1 MEITADTNKV
11 ATRFAPYVQE
21 LHEFFASHGMHF
33 GDLEDLREFSRKL
46 EAPGPFS
53 SELSSMVR
61 SVIFRERGTVPR
73 SELLALVAV
82 SIAGPSVGK
91 VTAEANEPVS
101 QLTDFIAGVVRAP
114 RNEPG
119 PLPVSEFPTEEGTQP
134 PAAPLAA
141 AKRVEERLETGS
153 DRQQVPGIKVLTAP
167 DDAPKTA
174 LPILRGE
181 AEAAAEGMDAGE
193 SDMREP
199 AIQAGDAYLTSD
211 LQEALK
217 RMETTSLEFRLYL
230 DSIEERVRRI
240 EPRDRPAAELAE
252 PAHGDLGAAKGLGSL
267 EITPPLDEAS
277 RPSAKLAASIQK
289 AAAENAVS
297 AQPAAAIAPRAV
309 AVAAIAPA
317 PNPIERIVDGAL
329 LHKVSPLTAE
339 AAEPFAAGNEE
350 PALEDRWV
358 RMRSA
363 HAKRIYAGVAGFLV
377 LMIAFL
383 IWQSPDGHQASA
395 LPGNVDTGVF
405 TSANRAG
412 SAAKPTPYGQSASGA
427 GQVYGSAVATGRQ
440 LASRAQS
447 AVLGGVT
454 GATTTTDASTTTRTE
469 AAAPQT
475 QTATASS
482 NYAAPAPSEAATPE
496 DDVALS
502 DPRETQRSDRRYGS
516 RSYPPGKMVQQ
527 RSLAVSSGVMAG
539 NLIFAPPPTYPKL
552 ASFTH
557 VQGQVLLQAIV
568 SRSGKV
574 ANLKVVRGP
583 RLLRSAAMNA
593 VYKWRYRPYLVSGHA
608 VDVATIVSVDFVLH
622 H

>member
-1 MEITADTNKV
+1 MEIPADTTKV
-11 ATRFAPYVQE
+11 ASRFAPYVQE

-33 GDLEDLREFSRKL
+33 GEVEDLREFSRKL

-73 SELLALVAV
+73 SDLLALVAV

-91 VTAEANEPVS
+91 VAGGASAPVS
-101 QLTDFIAGVVRAP
+101 QLTDFIAGVIRAP

-119 PLPVSEFPTEEGTQP
+119 PVTTPEFAAGDETSLDAS
-134 PAAPLAA
+134 PAAAVTIVAPSSGRDKQVRPVRQAGLGRLDAVEPA
-141 AKRVEERLETGS
+141 SPITAKEGHAGNDGGGR
-153 DRQQVPGIKVLTAP
+153 
-167 DDAPKTA
+167 
-174 LPILRGE
+174 E
-181 AEAAAEGMDAGE
+181 AE
-193 SDMREP
+193 S
-199 AIQAGDAYLTSD
+199 QAGDAYLTSD

-240 EPRDRPAAELAE
+240 EPRDGPASELAAEPVREDLAAAKLRAGEEISPPANHQTVPAVKRPFIVETPAAQTLPAE
-252 PAHGDLGAAKGLGSL
+252 APGEHPAK
-267 EITPPLDEAS
+267 
-277 RPSAKLAASIQK
+277 
-289 AAAENAVS
+289 
-297 AQPAAAIAPRAV
+297 
-309 AVAAIAPA
+309 
-317 PNPIERIVDGAL
+317 GAL
-329 LHKVSPLTAE
+329 LHNVPFLSAD
-339 AAEPFAAGNEE
+339 ASEPFAHGNEE

-363 HAKRIYAGVAGFLV
+363 HAKRIYAGVGGFLM
-377 LMIAFL
+377 LLIAFL
-383 IWQSPDGHQASA
+383 VWQSPDGHQVVPP
-395 LPGNVDTGVF
+395 PGNVDNGVF
-405 TSANRAG
+405 NTSTRAS
-412 SAAKPTPYGQSASGA
+412 SAPKPTPYGQNASIA
-427 GQVYGSAVATGRQ
+427 EHAYGSAAASGRQPVSRTQAATLAGAATARDVYSSPPAEASASSTTQGAATGSAYTAPPQ
-440 LASRAQS
+440 AAVPDSNAS
-447 AVLGGVT
+447 
-454 GATTTTDASTTTRTE
+454 
-469 AAAPQT
+469 
-475 QTATASS
+475 
-482 NYAAPAPSEAATPE
+482 
-496 DDVALS
+496 LS
-502 DPRETQRSDRRYGS
+502 DQVETQRVDKRAGS
-516 RSYPPGKMVQQ
+516 RSYSAGKMTQQ

-539 NLIFAPPPTYPKL
+539 NLVFAPPPTYPKL

-583 RLLRSAAMNA
+583 RLLRGAAMSA